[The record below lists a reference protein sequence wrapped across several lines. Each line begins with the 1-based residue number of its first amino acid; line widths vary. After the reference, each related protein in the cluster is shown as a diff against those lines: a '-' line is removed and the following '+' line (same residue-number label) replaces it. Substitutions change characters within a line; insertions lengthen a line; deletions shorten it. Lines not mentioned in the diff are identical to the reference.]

1 MAAASKPFNR
11 ETLEQA
17 FERLGRMAVEAGKIV
32 EISVYGGSALVLTT
46 GFRVSTGD
54 VDALF
59 EADRTFVRHSAKLIA
74 DDFGWDENWIN
85 DGIKGFLSAR
95 DAERDAKSLFHTYP
109 SETEPGLRVFVASP
123 AYLFAM
129 KCLAMRVGGT
139 EQNQDI
145 DDIRQLGAVLGITN
159 AEAAISVVMRYY
171 PAGRVPPK
179 TKFGLDEIFG
189 GTSSVKY

>member
-1 MAAASKPFNR
+1 M
-11 ETLEQA
+11 
-17 FERLGRMAVEAGKIV
+17 
-32 EISVYGGSALVLTT
+32 LTT
-46 GFRVSTGD
+46 DFRASTGD

-59 EADRTFVRHSAKLIA
+59 EADRTFVRRATKIIA

-85 DGIKGFLSAR
+85 DGIKGFLSDR

-129 KCLAMRVGGT
+129 KCLAMRIGGT

-145 DDIRQLGAVLGITN
+145 EDIRHLGAVLGITS

-171 PAGRVPPK
+171 PSGRVPPK
-179 TKFGLDEIFG
+179 TKFGLEEIFG
-189 GTSSVKY
+189 GMPSKGD